1 MKDTQGHSHSLSS
14 TKEQDRGC
22 HTEGYYLQEGVCL
35 GASPSVLERKKIA
48 ALSPKRQSLACL

>member
-22 HTEGYYLQEGVCL
+22 HTEGYYLQEGECL
-35 GASPSVLERKKIA
+35 GASPSVLERKNFA
-48 ALSPKRQSLACL
+48 ALSHKRQILATL